1 VQPCAP
7 EISNSRRDI
16 PKYRELE
23 SQGAPGNLTVARR
36 PSRREVIL
44 LSLTILFVLG
54 GLGLF
59 TWSAVRLTNQIDR
72 YFSNSIR
79 ANFEYTSRARVQ

>member
-1 VQPCAP
+1 VHPCGP

-23 SQGAPGNLTVARR
+23 SQRAPGNLTAARQR
-36 PSRREVIL
+36 SRREVIL
-44 LSLTILFVLG
+44 LSMTILFVLG

-59 TWSAVRLTNQIDR
+59 TGYAVKLTNQIDR
-72 YFSNSIR
+72 YFSNSIQ
-79 ANFEYTSRARVQ
+79 ANFGHTSSARAQ